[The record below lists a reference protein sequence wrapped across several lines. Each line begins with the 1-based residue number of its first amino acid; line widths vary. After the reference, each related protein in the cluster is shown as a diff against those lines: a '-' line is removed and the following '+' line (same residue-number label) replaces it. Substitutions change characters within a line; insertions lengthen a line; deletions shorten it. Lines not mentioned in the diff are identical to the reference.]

1 MSLCD
6 ASCPS
11 HNTDSPCPALLK
23 PPLPPWFVFFCAVCA
38 RGTCTRRRDTI
49 CTCIQEVP
57 ILHPPPNASVKRL
70 LTRAVPEHWPL
81 LPDVIPVTKIHPSHR
96 ILVICARSKLQVIRF
111 SSTWWSQ
118 RLRCGRITLAFPHM
132 RSCNKILTLEPVI
145 GRRPGPLAVLKKL
158 SQSLSSSVPKNVNV
172 LLLAFNRV
180 VNVAHVNVHCVH
192 HLFPSQHGRDCAC
205 MFMLTVFH

>member
-1 MSLCD
+1 MTFCACD
-6 ASCPS
+6 SRLYAPV
-11 HNTDSPCPALLK
+11 TVSPRATLHVPPTTLTLRVPLFPK

-38 RGTCTRRRDTI
+38 RGTCTRSRDTI

-118 RLRCGRITLAFPHM
+118 RLLCGRITLAYPHL
-132 RSCNKILTLEPVI
+132 RSYKKILTLEPVI
-145 GRRPGPLAVLKKL
+145 GRRPSEVGHVPLDVR
-158 SQSLSSSVPKNVNV
+158 N
-172 LLLAFNRV
+172 
-180 VNVAHVNVHCVH
+180 
-192 HLFPSQHGRDCAC
+192 D
-205 MFMLTVFH
+205 